1 MWAEVLRPGGAMGIA
16 WNTHVADRDDALA
29 VLADAGLEP
38 LDDGPYRGFQ
48 HRVDQAIQRDVLVA
62 RKPG

>member
-1 MWAEVLRPGGAMGIA
+1 MGIA
-16 WNTHVADRDDALA
+16 WNTHVASRDDALG

-38 LDDGPYRGFQ
+38 LDDGAYRGFE

-62 RKPG
+62 RRPAGES